1 MYLGSNEQI
10 FATGSDLHHRE
21 LLYRQ
26 LAKRGGRGFLWL
38 LHAQQCRHDGIR
50 SLIPSL
56 FQTHTPSLFRRSVP
70 LVQEAVQLVAA
81 CWHPS
86 ARGWSRRF
94 PKMGCR
100 LLPLKRLVLA
110 TRHII
115 YFFTRNSRVFPAE
128 PSNNFFVYKATF
140 LIKPCVRLC
149 YDIVVLFIRSQIVS
163 LVGDLACVWINA
175 AVRCFNK
182 AELIDFGIG

>member
-110 TRHII
+110 TRP
-115 YFFTRNSRVFPAE
+115 YNLFFHAEQSCFPRGTE
-128 PSNNFFVYKATF
+128 QQ
-140 LIKPCVRLC
+140 LLRLQSDLPHQAVC
-149 YDIVVLFIRSQIVS
+149 S
-163 LVGDLACVWINA
+163 LVLRYSCPLHPQSNSQSG
-175 AVRCFNK
+175 R
-182 AELIDFGIG
+182 

>member
-1 MYLGSNEQI
+1 MIADPESFPDTYSIPVPTIGASGSRSGT
-10 FATGSDLHHRE
+10 ACRCM
-21 LLYRQ
+21 
-26 LAKRGGRGFLWL
+26 LAPISARLETSYSMNGMQ
-38 LHAQQCRHDGIR
+38 A
-50 SLIPSL
+50 
-56 FQTHTPSLFRRSVP
+56 
-70 LVQEAVQLVAA
+70 VAA
-81 CWHPS
+81 ETTCFCDTSTQSVFTVCEDLFWRH
-86 ARGWSRRF
+86 
-94 PKMGCR
+94 
-100 LLPLKRLVLA
+100 V
-110 TRHII
+110 HII

-182 AELIDFGIG
+182 AELIDF